1 MSAALAGMILRYSAE
16 IRKKREAGDLPLRLI
31 VKRHTCHH
39 ALVTAWRQESNTSRY
54 LGRWSGPGVY
64 ELSGN
69 YEDGATVTKV
79 AELPS
84 PTVVQG
90 ELGI

>member
-1 MSAALAGMILRYSAE
+1 MTALAGMILRYSAE
-16 IRKKREAGDLPLRLI
+16 IRKKREAGDLPLRFI

-39 ALVTAWRQESNTSRY
+39 ALVTAWRQESRTSRY

-69 YEDGATVTKV
+69 PEDGATVTKID
-79 AELPS
+79 ELPS
-84 PTVVQG
+84 PTIVQG
-90 ELGI
+90 ELGL